1 MNLLPLTIMSGLVG
15 HFVACFRQEG
25 VRGER
30 DRGMRFV
37 RLKLDDDF

>member
-15 HFVACFRQEG
+15 HFVAWYRQEG
-25 VRGER
+25 VAG
-30 DRGMRFV
+30 DGDGMRFV

>member
-15 HFVACFRQEG
+15 HFVACSRQEG
-25 VRGER
+25 VRQEG
-30 DRGMRFV
+30 DGMRFV